1 LPVNGGVVNYQGSGT
16 GVKVYKGTTKL
27 VGTLGAATLGQYSI
41 TTQVLLGTLTIGT
54 ASISNND
61 IIYGDHSGAGTTPI
75 LVNYRIIIGDT
86 SVFVDKVQSLSRVTS
101 GETGAAGAGQQ
112 VLMVL
117 MVLKLQQVIFIINY
131 HN

>member
-1 LPVNGGVVNYQGSGT
+1 MV
-16 GVKVYKGTTKL
+16 
-27 VGTLGAATLGQYSI
+27 
-41 TTQVLLGTLTIGT
+41 TI
-54 ASISNND
+54 
-61 IIYGDHSGAGTTPI
+61 AGTTPI

-101 GETGAAGAGQQ
+101 GETVQQEQQEQQ